1 LARDWAREL
10 GLSAAS
16 AWLKDYAW
24 LEFSSTGRSGARALF
39 AQSRAS
45 SEQPPAVGLLSA
57 ACSVSLHPEAES
69 GNLERALS
77 RYGRLRDLDP
87 ILPAFARHLARRS
100 TAEDRAL
107 LEHRIAHAEVDD
119 SPLGWGLRFIVRGD
133 VQLDDGTIVTL
144 DELCDRH
151 GLARLP
157 LLEEMPPELE
167 VDWDAEG

>member
-1 LARDWAREL
+1 
-10 GLSAAS
+10 
-16 AWLKDYAW
+16 
-24 LEFSSTGRSGARALF
+24 
-39 AQSRAS
+39 
-45 SEQPPAVGLLSA
+45 
-57 ACSVSLHPEAES
+57 
-69 GNLERALS
+69 
-77 RYGRLRDLDP
+77 LRDLDP
-87 ILPAFARHLARRS
+87 IWPAFARHLARRS

-107 LEHRIAHAEVDD
+107 LEHRIAHAEDDD